1 MLDDLRFALRTFAKS
16 PGFAIVAALTMALG
30 IGANTAVFS
39 LVNAVLLRPL
49 SGVAEPDRLVS
60 FYRVLKAESFDNL
73 DYPDYADYR
82 DTNQSFSGIAAHC
95 PAMVTFNLHGAERI
109 AGDLVTENYFDVL
122 GVKPAIGRLL
132 LPGDDAAVISYA
144 LWERKFGHSPDVL
157 GSRLLLNGSPFVVAG
172 VAARGFR
179 GTAVNEAFDVWV
191 PLTSQPKLLAR
202 LSPGILQDRAAGWIQ
217 VFGRLK
223 HGVELRQAQAEITAL
238 SAQLIR
244 SHSESKPV
252 ALAGNFGMY
261 PDDRAE
267 VSGLLGL
274 LSSAVA
280 LLLLIAC
287 ANVAGLFLV
296 KASGRTR
303 EIAVRLAIGATR
315 VRIFRQL
322 VTEGLLLA
330 LMGGAIGLLFSQW
343 ASAAVLSII
352 DRVPMLRA
360 VEVAV
365 DFRVLGVTLLA
376 SLIAGALFAAA
387 PAFQWRKLDLIESL
401 KSGLPGSGQR
411 RDRLRTALIGGQV
424 ALAFVLLSASAVS
437 LRDLYRILHAA
448 PGFET
453 KRAVIMTMDLTGL
466 NYSAERGLAFQHR
479 LLEQIDSVPGVSS
492 ASLAST
498 IPPYDLSGRISLFYP
513 GQEPPQ
519 KVFHGHEFELGLRVD
534 LETVA
539 PRYFET
545 LAIPILQG
553 RDFTDRDRGVAIVGR
568 RLADR
573 LWPGEDPVGKHIS
586 WPAWSGPARPPLE
599 IVGVARD
606 VKYRSLITDPSLLI
620 YVPMQS
626 NYDGRAKIVV
636 RTASDPRAVA
646 ADVERAARELDKDV
660 PLFNMETMT
669 DHIASS
675 LWQQR
680 MAANWITTFSLMAII
695 LAAVGLYTVVARSV
709 AQRTREVGIRMAL
722 GAKPQAVAR
731 LIVLE
736 GMQVAVLGLALGIPA
751 GFGFHRM
758 LRRMISGIGSED
770 PVSVIAIAI
779 LVTGV
784 LLLASWIPARR
795 AAHVDPM
802 EVLRAE

>member
-1 MLDDLRFALRTFAKS
+1 MLEDLRFALRALAKN
-16 PGFAIVAALTMALG
+16 PGFAVVAALTMALG

-49 SGVAEPDRLVS
+49 SGVAEPDRIVS
-60 FYRVLKAESFDNL
+60 FARVLKTESFDNL

-95 PAMVTFNLHGAERI
+95 PAMVIFNLHGAERI

-122 GVKPAIGRLL
+122 GVRPAIGRLL

-157 GSRLLLNGSPFVVAG
+157 GSRILLNGSPFVVAG

-179 GTAVNEAFDVWV
+179 GTAVNEAFDVWAPV
-191 PLTSQPKLLAR
+191 TAQPKLLAR

-238 SAQLIR
+238 SAQLMH

-303 EIAVRLAIGATR
+303 EIALRLAIGATR
-315 VRIFRQL
+315 ARIFRQL
-322 VTEGLLLA
+322 LTEGLVLA
-330 LMGGAIGLLFSQW
+330 MIGGAIGLLFSQW

-387 PAFQWRKLDLIESL
+387 PAFQWYKLDLIESL

-411 RDRLRTALIGGQV
+411 RDRFRTALVAGQV

-437 LRDLYRILHAA
+437 LRDLHRILNAA

-453 KRAVIMTMDLTGL
+453 KRAIIMTMDLTGL
-466 NYSAERGLAFQHR
+466 NYSAEQGLAFQHR
-479 LLEQIDSVPGVSS
+479 FLEQIDSLPGVSS

-498 IPPYDLSGRISLFYP
+498 IPPYDLSTRISLFYP

-519 KVFHGHEFELGLRVD
+519 NVFHGHEFELGLRVD
-534 LETVA
+534 LDTVA

-553 RDFTDRDRGVAIVGR
+553 REFTDRDGGVAIVGR

-573 LWPGEDPVGKHIS
+573 LWPGEDPVGKRIS
-586 WPAWSGPARPPLE
+586 WPAWSGPARLRLKSSASPAMSN
-599 IVGVARD
+599 I
-606 VKYRSLITDPSLLI
+606 DPS
-620 YVPMQS
+620 S
-626 NYDGRAKIVV
+626 R
-636 RTASDPRAVA
+636 
-646 ADVERAARELDKDV
+646 
-660 PLFNMETMT
+660 
-669 DHIASS
+669 
-675 LWQQR
+675 
-680 MAANWITTFSLMAII
+680 
-695 LAAVGLYTVVARSV
+695 
-709 AQRTREVGIRMAL
+709 
-722 GAKPQAVAR
+722 
-731 LIVLE
+731 
-736 GMQVAVLGLALGIPA
+736 IPP
-751 GFGFHRM
+751 F
-758 LRRMISGIGSED
+758 
-770 PVSVIAIAI
+770 
-779 LVTGV
+779 
-784 LLLASWIPARR
+784 
-795 AAHVDPM
+795 
-802 EVLRAE
+802 